1 MGRRS
6 GPTSLITFVFIED
19 FLNLSIGIYKIPS
32 FVENFAFLSSRNV
45 IQRHRLFFGGVSFG
59 GEFKMLQNC
68 PHICRFKKQCQVE
81 VAAGSEPRMSRF
93 FVRMIRFFVRMI
105 RFFVRMS
112 RFFVRMIRIEFT

>member
-19 FLNLSIGIYKIPS
+19 FLNLSIGICKIPS

-45 IQRHRLFFGGVSFG
+45 TASTSPILWVSFG